1 MEALSERPLD
11 SAFATPSDYWHQS
24 QRPLTSL
31 LFILPLLVAYEV
43 GAIWF
48 GPEMIRNGADVW
60 LQQLLGALGIGGF
73 LLLPFTIVAILLA
86 WHHVSREP
94 WRVSPVVL
102 YTMAAECTLF
112 GMLLVLVAHV
122 HASTLSLENF
132 RLTSEIVQAT
142 DARVV
147 CGRVVRYFG
156 AGIYEELLFRLILV
170 PIAMAV
176 VGLAIAPRRPKI
188 IVVLVVTSALF
199 SLAHYVGPHG
209 EDFAVYTFVFRF
221 IAGGIFALLF
231 IFRGFG
237 IAVGTHA
244 LYDIFVGL

>member
-1 MEALSERPLD
+1 MKLRHLLWLATAVCALAGCGRSSPPTRLD
-11 SAFATPSDYWHQS
+11 Q
-24 QRPLTSL
+24 
-31 LFILPLLVAYEV
+31 IKE
-43 GAIWF
+43 
-48 GPEMIRNGADVW
+48 
-60 LQQLLGALGIGGF
+60 
-73 LLLPFTIVAILLA
+73 LLA
-86 WHHVSREP
+86 EKRHDDVPKYLSDAW
-94 WRVSPVVL
+94 L
-102 YTMAAECTLF
+102 AECTLF